1 MYKTRQNSTEQ
12 ACARWCALAAWLVG
26 AVAIITFSVGVFAAE
41 PDFKRLDAEVERV
54 LNEVVA
60 LGADMAVLEESREL
74 SSQNQLLVLVSVGHS
89 DFFRLEAIQLN
100 IDNRT
105 VSYHQYEEAEL
116 DALMKG
122 GSQRLFWDD
131 VPPGRHELSV
141 SLFGRVP
148 NDPDFQREA
157 TQMIITGTGRRVVDL
172 RVATGTNQA
181 FPELSIRELK

>member
-1 MYKTRQNSTEQ
+1 MEQ
-12 ACARWCALAAWLVG
+12 ANARWRALATRLIG
-26 AVAIITFSVGVFAAE
+26 AIAITAFSVGVFAAE
-41 PDFKRLDAEVERV
+41 PDFKRLDAKVEQV
-54 LNEVVA
+54 LNDVVA
-60 LGADMAVLEESREL
+60 LGAEMAVLEESREL
-74 SSQNQLLVLVSVGHS
+74 SSQNQLLVLVSMDHS
-89 DFFRLEAIQLN
+89 NFFKLEAIQLN

-105 VSYHQYEEAEL
+105 VSYHQYEETEL

-157 TQMIITGTGRRVVDL
+157 TQVIVTGSGRRVVELD
-172 RVATGTNQA
+172 VATGTNQA
-181 FPELSIRELK
+181 FPDLTIREWR